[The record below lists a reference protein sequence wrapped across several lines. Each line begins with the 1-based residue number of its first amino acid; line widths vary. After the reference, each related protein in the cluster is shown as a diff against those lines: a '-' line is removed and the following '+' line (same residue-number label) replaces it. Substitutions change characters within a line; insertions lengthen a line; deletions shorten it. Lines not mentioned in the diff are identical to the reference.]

1 MNTKFSLVFIILVSS
16 LITGCAQIRKVTYPS
31 NFVYLDHSLVQTTML
46 RISLAMR
53 SVDETLMGGEPISD
67 ADQQLIKQ
75 RLSAIDELSDKLA
88 TGSLV
93 TNHLVID
100 DHIDDFKREVRNAIR
115 TANASPPNFYAAGH
129 RGLGDKQF
137 LRRTPETA
145 ELRNLKKSPELSIE
159 IRHKYYLSL

>member
-115 TANASPPNFYAAGH
+115 TANASPPNFYAAGRLSTNCNGCH
-129 RGLGDKQF
+129 RY
-137 LRRTPETA
+137 
-145 ELRNLKKSPELSIE
+145 RN
-159 IRHKYYLSL
+159 

>member
-1 MNTKFSLVFIILVSS
+1 MNTKFGFVFIILVSS

-31 NFVYLDHSLVQTTML
+31 DFVYLDHSLVQTTML

-53 SVDETLMGGEPISD
+53 SVDQTLMRGEPLND

-75 RLSAIDELSDKLA
+75 RLSTIDELSDGLA
-88 TGSLV
+88 TGTLV

-115 TANASPPNFYAAGH
+115 TANASPPNFYAASRLSANCNGCH
-129 RGLGDKQF
+129 RY
-137 LRRTPETA
+137 
-145 ELRNLKKSPELSIE
+145 RN
-159 IRHKYYLSL
+159 